1 MVDPPPAEESC
12 SSCARL
18 DSGWSGPLR
27 ASFARAITE
36 PNVASAEKLAGARN
50 CLSGRIPR
58 SLAPA
63 PNSRPARRRQFR
75 RNSMGGP
82 GEGIFEP
89 PPEIFMDLG
98 STPSNESCRLIVWAR
113 PKDAGV
119 CNDSYFLS
127 NSSAREVVFSDRLQ
141 RGCPKTRN
149 PGALVPQEAVRELLG
164 DGEVARALV
173 FLHRSKKVVGGTAH
187 FLLVPL
193 RNYSWTF
200 CPPRAMKVAAH
211 RVGSTEGRVSLQR
224 LTVTF

>member
-1 MVDPPPAEESC
+1 MTWELPESC
-12 SSCARL
+12 FRTDAEFR
-18 DSGWSGPLR
+18 SGTG
-27 ASFARAITE
+27 AE
-36 PNVASAEKLAGARN
+36 SATPEL
-50 CLSGRIPR
+50 PR
-58 SLAPA
+58 CSA
-63 PNSRPARRRQFR
+63 
-75 RNSMGGP
+75 
-82 GEGIFEP
+82 
-89 PPEIFMDLG
+89 PEIFMDLG

-200 CPPRAMKVAAH
+200 CPPQAMKVASSSCGLD
-211 RVGSTEGRVSLQR
+211 RRSREFTTTYRYFLSNSTTLPAGRRRLVPCSDVSH
-224 LTVTF
+224 V